1 VTSSDAT
8 GDDRR
13 APNARQLLNATLTLL
28 LLMLLGGTLARLL

>member
-1 VTSSDAT
+1 MTGSDTA

>member
-1 VTSSDAT
+1 MTGSDAT